1 VILTYFFCS
10 FTQAASE
17 PVGGRNGVIVFS
29 AVQHGEAFHELG
41 VQISQSLILID
52 AVSSACWDKKEKKKK
67 KKK

>member
-1 VILTYFFCS
+1 
-10 FTQAASE
+10 
-17 PVGGRNGVIVFS
+17 
-29 AVQHGEAFHELG
+29 VQHGEAFHELG